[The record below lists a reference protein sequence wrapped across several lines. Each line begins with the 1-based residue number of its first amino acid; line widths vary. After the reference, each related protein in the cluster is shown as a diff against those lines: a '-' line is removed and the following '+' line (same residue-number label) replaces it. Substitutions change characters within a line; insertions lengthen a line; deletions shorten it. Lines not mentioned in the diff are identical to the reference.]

1 MNKIIFLIL
10 FSLFILPL
18 TAQTITK
25 NPGDF
30 DTVRVFD
37 QMNVTLIPSDQNKVE
52 IKGFHANEVQIV
64 IKNNE
69 LTLRLPLLKL
79 LQGESVEA
87 VVYYKNLTG
96 LEVNEG
102 SFVSATTQ
110 IESIGFNL
118 NVKEGAEVSL
128 DLKTLKTKISVASG
142 GILKLK
148 GSTDNQDIVMKAGG
162 ELEAE
167 NFISK
172 QTTISL
178 NAGGSA
184 HIYATEYVDAKV
196 RAGGSIY
203 IHGKPKQ
210 IDQKTVIAGDIVQ
223 ID

>member
-1 MNKIIFLIL
+1 MKNCIFLFL
-10 FSLFILPL
+10 FSFFILPL
-18 TAQTITK
+18 TAQTVTK

-37 QMNVTLIPSDQNKVE
+37 QMNVTLIPSDQTKVE
-52 IKGFHANEVQIV
+52 IKGIHAKEVQMI
-64 IKNNE
+64 IKNGE

-79 LQGESVEA
+79 LQGEAVEA
-87 VVYYKNLTG
+87 IVYYKNLAG

-128 DLKTLKTKISVASG
+128 QLKTSKTKISIASG

-196 RAGGSIY
+196 RAGGTIY

-210 IDQKTVIAGDIVQ
+210 IDQKTVIAGEIIQVN
-223 ID
+223 